1 MCFPSAPT
9 TPPPVNPKAERLA
22 NEAQAASDANAEIAA
37 GRKRRAAQSTMATGA
52 AGVDVSAPTTS
63 TLAYG
68 KQTLGG

>member
-1 MCFPSAPT
+1 MCLPSAPSA
-9 TPPPVNPKAERLA
+9 PPPVDPTAERLA
-22 NEAQAASDANAEIAA
+22 NEAKAASDANAEIAA
-37 GRKRRAAQSTMATGA
+37 TRKRRAAQSTLATGA

>member
-1 MCFPSAPT
+1 MCLPSAPSM
-9 TPPPVNPKAERLA
+9 PAPVDPKAERMA
-22 NEAQAASDANAEIAA
+22 TEAQAASDANAEIAA
-37 GRKRRAAQSTMATGA
+37 SRKRRQAQSVMATGA

>member
-1 MCFPSAPT
+1 MCLPSSPSMPAPVD
-9 TPPPVNPKAERLA
+9 PAAERMA
-22 NEAQAASDANAEIAA
+22 SEARAASDANADVAA
-37 GRKRRAAQSTMATGA
+37 ARKRRQAQSVLTTGA

>member
-1 MCFPSAPT
+1 MCLPSAPSM
-9 TPPPVNPKAERLA
+9 PAPVDPKIERMET
-22 NEAQAASDANAEIAA
+22 EARAASDANAEIAA
-37 GRKRRAAQSTMATGA
+37 TRKRRAAQSTLATGA